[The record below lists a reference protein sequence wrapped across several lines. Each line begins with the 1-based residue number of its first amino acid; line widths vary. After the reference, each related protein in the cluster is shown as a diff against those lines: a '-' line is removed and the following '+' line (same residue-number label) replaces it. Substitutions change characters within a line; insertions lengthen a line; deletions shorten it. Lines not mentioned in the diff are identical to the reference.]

1 MYYCGLKRSRL
12 QAPGPNF
19 ESPTAAQP
27 KPASSNKYYYKK
39 YLFNISAQPPDNVEA
54 AAPVKNWGGC
64 DLYFLI
70 IEYKTEENISAV

>member
-1 MYYCGLKRSRL
+1 MIGRPVKDKGAY
-12 QAPGPNF
+12 F
-19 ESPTAAQP
+19 IET
-27 KPASSNKYYYKK
+27 KYYYKK
-39 YLFNISAQPPDNVEA
+39 YLFNISAQPSDNAEA